1 MTNQI
6 GEYHGNPKVFTA
18 SSLYWHGY
26 RIANR
31 VLLNWEKEKMKLIA
45 VLWIVSIAIM
55 LAAIG
60 IVAYYQH
67 LLEEDLPTEIGDSI
81 LNESEKELLE
91 YEIDLL
97 KMRRETITDNTI
109 QDHRLRDQIK
119 ELTIKLKVLE
129 EKLDPDVEEV
139 EQ

>member
-1 MTNQI
+1 MTDQI
-6 GEYHGNPKVFTA
+6 GEYHGNPKVLITGD
-18 SSLYWHGY
+18 LYWYGHC
-26 RIANR
+26 IANR

-45 VLWIVSIAIM
+45 VLWIVSISIM

-67 LLEEDLPTEIGDSI
+67 LLEEDLPTEIEDSI

-129 EKLDPDVEEV
+129 EKIDPEVEEV